1 MRTISE
7 GRAVFDRQLIFEI
20 IEAFQHVPAVPGSTL
35 VMKAI
40 NANQKF
46 QLKKAME
53 AMASKKSGDSYSEVR
68 LSCSLRH
75 FVKKYSYDKG
85 EIEN

>member
-1 MRTISE
+1 VDQVELVIEAFRWSLALLSKIMMRTISE
-7 GRAVFDRQLIFEI
+7 GRSVFDRQLIFETM
-20 IEAFQHVPAVPGSTL
+20 EAFQHVPAVPGSTL

-53 AMASKKSGDSYSEVR
+53 AMASKS
-68 LSCSLRH
+68 
-75 FVKKYSYDKG
+75 VK
-85 EIEN
+85 IL